1 MRYPA
6 ISRGAFLITAAFA
19 LVFMTGVLRAE
30 QAPAPAPAPKADI
43 TGQWASKFDSQ
54 VGEQTYTYDFVAA
67 KDGTLTGKIKG
78 SLAEGPV
85 DVQEGKVEGDKVSF
99 VENLNFQGMEI
110 RIVYTGTITSADEI
124 KFTRNV
130 MDFATEE
137 VVATRVKK

>member
-1 MRYPA
+1 MRHP
-6 ISRGAFLITAAFA
+6 STLRGASLIGAVFA
-19 LVFMTGVLRAE
+19 LVFMTGVVRAQ

-43 TGQWASKFDSQ
+43 TGQWTSKFDSA

-67 KDGTLTGKIKG
+67 KDGKLTGKIKG

-99 VENLNFQGMEI
+99 VENLNYQGMEI
-110 RIVYTGTITSADEI
+110 RIEYTGTITSADEI
-124 KFTRNV
+124 KFSRNV